1 MKTLK
6 TIFVMIILFVFTTSC
21 TDLSED
27 LKLHD
32 KLKKEQVT
40 STETPTNITL
50 QDTGGTTGDGGDG
63 GKGN

>member
-32 KLKKEQVT
+32 KLKKEQVI
-40 STETPTNITL
+40 STDTPTNTTF
-50 QDTGGTTGDGGDG
+50 QDTGDGNDGNDGT
-63 GKGN
+63 GKG

>member
-1 MKTLK
+1 
-6 TIFVMIILFVFTTSC
+6 MIILFVFTTSC

-40 STETPTNITL
+40 STETPTNTTL
-50 QDTGGTTGDGGDG
+50 QDTGGGNDGNDG
-63 GKGN
+63 TGKG